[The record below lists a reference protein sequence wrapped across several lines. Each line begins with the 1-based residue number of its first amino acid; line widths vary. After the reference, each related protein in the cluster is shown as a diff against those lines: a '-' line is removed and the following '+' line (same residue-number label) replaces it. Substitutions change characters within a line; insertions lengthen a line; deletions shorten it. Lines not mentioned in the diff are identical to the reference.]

1 MNRLGLGRTVSAWI
15 FILACLI
22 GMVSRQSLGDDTLNG
37 RDDGPN
43 RHQHSVLS
51 LKNASLNFGTVPVG
65 DSTVLADT
73 LINNSAS
80 TVVVKRAILADGN
93 FKVDVPLPLTL
104 AAGQSSPINVTFSPK
119 VGGTHAAHLFISGDN
134 SNQTAVLPLFGTAMT
149 STTPQLGVSPSSV
162 SFGSVIVGS
171 SSQPQVM
178 TLTNPGGSNLT
189 ISQVTETGSGFG
201 FSGITL
207 PLTLPAG
214 QSVSCS
220 VTFAPQSTGA
230 VIGGI
235 SITSVSGNGKGG
247 GPKKGSSTTTVP
259 LSGTGA
265 APGSLAANPNSIS
278 FANVQ
283 VGSSQK
289 QTATLTNSGS
299 SSITVSQATVTG
311 SGFSL
316 AGLSLPLSLGAGQSA
331 TFSITFAPQSSGSS
345 GGGVA
350 FTSNAANAT
359 LNLPL
364 SGTAVSAGSLAA
376 SPASMGFGSV
386 SIGSSRTTSETLTN
400 SGGSN
405 LSISQATATGSG
417 FSLSGLTPPLTL
429 SPGQS
434 TSFNVTFAPQS
445 SGLVNG
451 GITISDNGSNPTVSI
466 SLSGTGVSA
475 GTVAANPAGLS
486 FGTVQVG
493 SNTNLSGTLTNSGS
507 SSVTIS
513 QANVTGS
520 AFAVNGLSMPVTLN
534 AGQSTTFNV
543 TFAPTSGGAVNGNL
557 AIGSNASNPTLNI
570 GLSGTGATPG
580 AISAAPANLSFGSIQ
595 TGSSNSLPETITN
608 SGSSSVTI
616 SQVASSSAS
625 YSVSGIAPPV
635 TLNAG
640 QNYTFNVTFA
650 PTASGNSSG
659 TLSLSS
665 NASNPTL
672 SIPLSGSGTT
682 PGSLAVN
689 PSSINFGN
697 VVVGTTQSQTA
708 TLSASSAP
716 ITVSSAG
723 VSGSEFSVSGLSFP
737 LTLAAG
743 STASFKVTFTP
754 QASGTASAN
763 VSFASNATNSPVVE
777 SLGGSGTPAPQHS
790 VALSWNAST
799 STVSG
804 YNVYRG
810 SVSGG
815 PYAKINSALDA
826 SAAYSDG
833 NVQAGQTY
841 YYVVTAVDTTGNE
854 SAYSNQV
861 QAVIPTP

>member
-1 MNRLGLGRTVSAWI
+1 VNKFGLGRTVSAWI
-15 FILACLI
+15 FILVCLI

-51 LKNASLNFGTVPVG
+51 LKNASLNFGTVTVG
-65 DSTVLADT
+65 DSRVLADT

-149 STTPQLGVSPSSV
+149 STTPQLGVSPSSI
-162 SFGSVIVGS
+162 SFGPVIVGS
-171 SSQPQVM
+171 SSQPQVI
-178 TLTNPGGSNLT
+178 TLTNPGASNLT
-189 ISQVTETGSGFG
+189 ISQMTETGSGFG

-265 APGSLAANPNSIS
+265 APGSLAANPTSIS

-283 VGSSQK
+283 VSSSQK
-289 QTATLTNSGS
+289 QTATLTNSGG

-331 TFSITFAPQSSGSS
+331 TFSITFDPQSSGSS
-345 GGGVA
+345 RGGVA

-434 TSFNVTFAPQS
+434 TSFNVTFAPQT

-486 FGTVQVG
+486 FGTVQLG

-580 AISAAPANLSFGSIQ
+580 AVSATPASLSFGSIQ

-640 QNYTFNVTFA
+640 QTYTFNVTFA
-650 PTASGNSSG
+650 PTASGSSSG

-672 SIPLSGSGTT
+672 GIPLTGTGTT
-682 PGSLAVN
+682 PGSLSVSPA
-689 PSSINFGN
+689 SINFGN
-697 VVVGTTQSQTA
+697 VVVGATQTQSA
-708 TLSASSAP
+708 TLAATSAP
-716 ITVSSAG
+716 VTVSSAG
-723 VSGSEFSVSGLSFP
+723 VIGSEFAISGLTFP
-737 LTLAAG
+737 FTLPAG
-743 STASFKVTFTP
+743 SSATFNITFAP
-754 QASGTASAN
+754 QASGAASAN

-777 SLGGSGTPAPQHS
+777 SVSGSGTSAPQHS

-799 STVSG
+799 STVAG

-815 PYAKINSALDA
+815 PYAKVNSALDA
-826 SAAYSDG
+826 STAYSDAS
-833 NVQAGQTY
+833 VQAGQTY
-841 YYVVTAVDTTGNE
+841 YYVVTAVDGTGTE
-854 SAYSNQV
+854 SPYSNQV